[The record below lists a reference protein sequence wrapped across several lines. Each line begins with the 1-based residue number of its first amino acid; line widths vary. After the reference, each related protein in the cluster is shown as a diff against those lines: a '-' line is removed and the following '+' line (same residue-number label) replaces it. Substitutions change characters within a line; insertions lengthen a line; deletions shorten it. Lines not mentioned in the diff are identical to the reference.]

1 MIPKRPFLLYLIIFF
16 FLLAVF
22 NSVLG
27 LIEILK
33 TWNWLRAFEITPSPV
48 YLVFK
53 NAFILLAF
61 TTASVTLWMRVA
73 WAPVFGGAVI
83 SVSTLWFW
91 VDRVILTQNP
101 LPFSRHLLM
110 LGLSIL
116 LLLFFLLSFYLLIPF
131 MKPNENQW
139 VEETEPSS
147 LEGEKDE

>member
-1 MIPKRPFLLYLIIFF
+1 
-16 FLLAVF
+16 
-22 NSVLG
+22 
-27 LIEILK
+27 
-33 TWNWLRAFEITPSPV
+33 
-48 YLVFK
+48 
-53 NAFILLAF
+53 
-61 TTASVTLWMRVA
+61 LWMRVA